1 MTVSEERN
9 AMRVRRSLTG
19 LSVFVMVIAVT
30 LGCYA
35 QIF

>member
-1 MTVSEERN
+1 VPEEVN
-9 AMRVRRSLTG
+9 PMRVRRSLTV
-19 LSVFVMVIAVT
+19 LSVIVMVIAVP